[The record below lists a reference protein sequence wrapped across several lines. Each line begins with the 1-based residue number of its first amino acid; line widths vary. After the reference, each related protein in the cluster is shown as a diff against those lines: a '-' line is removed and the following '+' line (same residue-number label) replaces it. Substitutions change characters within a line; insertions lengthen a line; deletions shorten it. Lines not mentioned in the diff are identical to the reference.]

1 MGKKKRS
8 IGVRLIP
15 LWIILGLLIVLAL
28 PPTILV
34 VMAYDGRKN
43 VTEYEPT
50 SMEKVGS
57 RSFLKGL
64 NSISDDGLLQVGIT
78 RQDIN
83 GVMLDA
89 SKALTDKVEGL
100 DNLYVLTE
108 GENAI
113 VYLEAHVQNF
123 HTRISITT
131 GLTVDDNYFMMD
143 IKDFKLGSLAL
154 KKDLALKALDFF
166 HIDLEK
172 FSQDVQGFKIDLKN
186 WRITID
192 KNQFVNALKTGS
204 GQDDFV
210 SKIFKLVED
219 NHLITF
225 DTKSEHLID
234 MNIDLSKLKNN
245 PYLTND
251 DDHLIINKPSSIYAN
266 IGVDEIKAEIGG
278 KLDKIAPHISSDKLN
293 TVFQFLFKGYDYCD
307 DSTKNFMENFEANH
321 TDILKGIGIYDVTK
335 YTSYMKEIDE
345 NSGSLLGNAKAQ
357 VSYAAMGSSKVCQL
371 FEKDINNY
379 IRNLGILGHGDVVSF
394 GTGENTNYGFFVV
407 DNFYCNIIDNELY
420 FVVGLNINGY
430 ETNVVLHLEQA
441 DVPSQPSKTFFKI
454 DTINFGEVDAS
465 SLLNTVLDILKGGS
479 GTDGIVGFTKI
490 ENDSYFYFDLS
501 SIVDKV
507 KEFDPTMTADRIKLV
522 AHGENIQDEGYFS
535 IEID

>member
-1 MGKKKRS
+1 MAKKKRS

-28 PPTILV
+28 PPTIVV

-50 SMEKVGS
+50 TMDKVGS
-57 RSFLKGL
+57 RAFLKAL
-64 NSISDDGLLQVGIT
+64 NSITDDGLLQVGIT

-89 SKALTDKVEGL
+89 SKALTDKVDGL

-108 GENAI
+108 GENAM

-131 GLTVDDNYFMMD
+131 GLAVDDNYFMME
-143 IKDFKLGSLAL
+143 IKDFKLGALTL
-154 KKDLALKALDFF
+154 KKDMALKALDLF

-172 FSQDVQGFKIDLKN
+172 YSKDVQGFNIDLKN

-192 KNQFVNALKTGS
+192 KNQLVNALKAGS

-210 SKIFKLVED
+210 TKIFKLVED

-278 KLDKIAPHISSDKLN
+278 KLDKIAPHISADKLS

-307 DSTKNFMENFEANH
+307 DNTKDYMRNFEANH
-321 TDILKGIGIYDVTK
+321 TEVLKGIGIYDVTK

-345 NSGSLLGNAKAQ
+345 NSGSILGNAKAQ
-357 VSYAAMGSSKVCQL
+357 VSYAAIGSSKVCQL

-379 IRNLGILGHGDVVSF
+379 IRSLGILGYGDVVNF
-394 GTGENTNYGFFVV
+394 GTGDDISYGFFVV
-407 DNFYCNIIDNELY
+407 DNFYCNIVDNELY

-441 DVPSQPSKTFFKI
+441 NVASQPSKTFFKI
-454 DTINFGEVDAS
+454 DTINFGQVDAS
-465 SLLNTVLDILKGGS
+465 SLLSTVLDILKGS
-479 GTDGIVGFTKI
+479 PSDDNVIGFTKI
-490 ENDSYFYFDLS
+490 EDDSYFYFDLS

-507 KEFDPTMTADRIKLV
+507 KEFDPTMTADRVKLV
-522 AHGENIQDEGYFS
+522 ANGDSVQEEGYFS

>member
-1 MGKKKRS
+1 MAKKKRS

-28 PPTILV
+28 PPTIVV

-50 SMEKVGS
+50 TMDKVGS
-57 RSFLKGL
+57 RAFLKAL
-64 NSISDDGLLQVGIT
+64 NSITDDGLLQVGIT

-83 GVMLDA
+83 GVMVEA
-89 SKALTDKVEGL
+89 SKAITDKVDGL

-131 GLTVDDNYFMMD
+131 GLAVDDNYFMME
-143 IKDFKLGSLAL
+143 IKDFKLGALTL
-154 KKDLALKALDFF
+154 KKDMALKALDLF

-172 FSQDVQGFKIDLKN
+172 YSKDVQGFNIDLKN

-192 KNQFVNALKTGS
+192 KKQLVNALKTGS
-204 GQDDFV
+204 GQDDFIT
-210 SKIFKLVED
+210 KIFKLVED

-278 KLDKIAPHISSDKLN
+278 KLDKIAPHISADKLS

-307 DSTKNFMENFEANH
+307 DNTKDYMRNFEANH
-321 TDILKGIGIYDVTK
+321 TEVLKGIGIYDVTK

-345 NSGSLLGNAKAQ
+345 NSGSILGNAKAQ
-357 VSYAAMGSSKVCQL
+357 VSYAAIGSSKVCQL

-379 IRNLGILGHGDVVSF
+379 IRSLGILGYGDVVNF
-394 GTGENTNYGFFVV
+394 GTGDDISYGFFVV
-407 DNFYCNIIDNELY
+407 DNFYCNIVDNELY

-441 DVPSQPSKTFFKI
+441 NVSSQPSKTFFKI

-465 SLLNTVLDILKGGS
+465 SLLSTVLDILKGGS
-479 GTDGIVGFTKI
+479 SEENVVGFTKI
-490 ENDSYFYFDLS
+490 EDESYFYFDLS
-501 SIVDKV
+501 SIIDKV
-507 KEFDPTMTADRIKLV
+507 KEFDSTMTASRVKLV
-522 AHGENIQDEGYFS
+522 ANGDNVQEEGYFS